1 MLYKVAM
8 AYDTKWIT
16 FRVVNPLLSAVQGCD
31 GVRHEVDHLHE
42 CKPAAVLY
50 KVAMA
55 YGMLGSIDANT
66 GDPQTGWDTDQF
78 LTDPLEA
85 TRVGL
90 AIIKNGGLAPGEA
103 VREQIRA

>member
-1 MLYKVAM
+1 M
-8 AYDTKWIT
+8 
-16 FRVVNPLLSAVQGCD
+16 
-31 GVRHEVDHLHE
+31 
-42 CKPAAVLY
+42 LY

-78 LTDPLEA
+78 LTNPLEA
-85 TRVGL
+85 TQIGL

-103 VREQIRA
+103 VRGFRVRV